1 MPKKKV
7 RPYPANDAELLGL
20 FEEEYPLECK
30 RASIYS
36 NNVIKEIE
44 KNIVAAKDESD
55 LTYVIYWLQLTVYT
69 NFVMD
74 GLADMAT
81 GGTRKKSMTT
91 FT

>member
-1 MPKKKV
+1 MSTKKV
-7 RPYPANDAELLGL
+7 RPYPTNDAELLGL

-44 KNIVAAKDESD
+44 KNIAAAKDESD
-55 LTYVIYWLQLTVYT
+55 LTYVIYWLQLNVYT
-69 NFVMD
+69 NFVME
-74 GLADMAT
+74 GLTDMAT
-81 GGTRKKSMTT
+81 KKSRTT